1 MILKNINK
9 RFKDYSSNTFI
20 TQKQL
25 LKVLEHSD
33 FREDLIKLF
42 DIKEDESKVLQIG
55 NSKYLIESLL
65 ELDSLCDKIDI
76 PIKMK
81 NVYLEKLLED
91 EKAIFSI
98 LGVENKYIYNIIKS
112 DKLKVETAY
121 SAKQD
126 FGLL

>member
-9 RFKDYSSNTFI
+9 RFEDNSSNTFI

-25 LKVLEHSD
+25 LKILEHSD

-98 LGVENKYIYNIIKS
+98 LGVENKYTYNISKS
-112 DKLKVETAY
+112 DI
-121 SAKQD
+121 S
-126 FGLL
+126 